1 MKKLNKI
8 SSILLCFLLMLL
20 FTACGSTEANVAED
34 KLEKTKAEMQKTEQA
49 KIDRAEEEIAN
60 SLKEEVSTKNVNG
73 NLKVHFIDVGQADSI
88 LIQEPSGKSM
98 LIDAGNNDDSD
109 LVVNYLRAQGISKLD
124 YVVGT
129 HPHEDHIGGLDVAI
143 NTFDI
148 GNVILPKISHT
159 TKTYKDVLVSIK
171 NKGLKVTTATG
182 GKTFNLG
189 NAKCEIVAP
198 NASDYE
204 DLNNYS
210 VVMKVTYGNNSFLFT
225 GDAEDVSENEML
237 SKGYNLKADL
247 LKVGHHGSHSSTTP
261 EFFKA
266 VSPKYAVISVGTGNK
281 YGHPTQETLSKL
293 SNAGVQV
300 YRTDEMGSIIATS
313 DGTNI
318 MLDKNASVIKSNAPP
333 ASNVS
338 TQNVAPVPTKVAT
351 PTPQTEN
358 KEVTVYI
365 TKSGK
370 KYHLDGCSSLSRS
383 KIPTTLS
390 DAKAQGYGACK
401 RCTPPQ

>member
-1 MKKLNKI
+1 
-8 SSILLCFLLMLL
+8 
-20 FTACGSTEANVAED
+20 
-34 KLEKTKAEMQKTEQA
+34 
-49 KIDRAEEEIAN
+49 
-60 SLKEEVSTKNVNG
+60 
-73 NLKVHFIDVGQADSI
+73 
-88 LIQEPSGKSM
+88 M

-159 TKTYKDVLVSIK
+159 TKTYKDVLLSIK

-182 GKTFNLG
+182 GKTFDLG

-198 NASDYE
+198 NGSDYE

-237 SKGYNLKADL
+237 SKGYDLKADL

-261 EFFKA
+261 QFLKA

-293 SNAGVQV
+293 NNAGIQV
-300 YRTDEMGSIIATS
+300 YRTD
-313 DGTNI
+313 DGTC
-318 MLDKNASVIKSNAPP
+318 
-333 ASNVS
+333 
-338 TQNVAPVPTKVAT
+338 QN
-351 PTPQTEN
+351 
-358 KEVTVYI
+358 
-365 TKSGK
+365 
-370 KYHLDGCSSLSRS
+370 RS
-383 KIPTTLS
+383 FAWRTIFFRILK
-390 DAKAQGYGACK
+390 
-401 RCTPPQ
+401 